1 MKIGDKVLLRH
12 YVPIHGYIFNVIK
25 IENQN
30 DIDYVY
36 KKSDQVVMVS
46 NADGSFGK
54 KIDKLLGMED

>member
-1 MKIGDKVLLRH
+1 M
-12 YVPIHGYIFNVIK
+12 PIHGYIFNVIK